1 MSVCEYG
8 PRNNSRGDRAR
19 QCLCAYGT
27 YANMEQGGPLW
38 ALCFYH
44 FRCTMPTVPA
54 AAPFTSVSACLT
66 TFMELIAPV
75 LAHRPT
81 IYLPFILYS
90 ISGSLPFTGASR
102 PARENGKLRPSFY
115 QAADADAA
123 AAPALSLSPGS
134 VCYVHSSIPF
144 HSFALRCFSCLR
156 ALPAFCFCVLW
167 LARPVIFCT
176 CSRLEY
182 FMGLSAFS

>member
-1 MSVCEYG
+1 MVQS
-8 PRNNSRGDRAR
+8 
-19 QCLCAYGT
+19 
-27 YANMEQGGPLW
+27 GPLW
-38 ALCFYH
+38 TLCFYH

-66 TFMELIAPV
+66 TFMELIAPL
-75 LAHRPT
+75 LAHRPGPST
-81 IYLPFILYS
+81 CPLFSIQSVALCLSPGPRDLPEKM
-90 ISGSLPFTGASR
+90 A
-102 PARENGKLRPSFY
+102 NC
-115 QAADADAA
+115 
-123 AAPALSLSPGS
+123 APHSTRLLCVCPPGS

-167 LARPVIFCT
+167 LARLVIFCT

>member
-1 MSVCEYG
+1 MSLRL
-8 PRNNSRGDRAR
+8 RNI
-19 QCLCAYGT
+19 CKYGT
-27 YANMEQGGPLW
+27 VWATLDPLLLPLPLHNANSPSSG
-38 ALCFYH
+38 AIH
-44 FRCTMPTVPA
+44 FRFRLPYD
-54 AAPFTSVSACLT
+54 
-66 TFMELIAPV
+66 IYG
-75 LAHRPT
+75 AHRTTPGSSPWT

-115 QAADADAA
+115 QAALMLLLCVC
-123 AAPALSLSPGS
+123 PPGS

-167 LARPVIFCT
+167 LARLVIFCT